1 MYKTLSL
8 AAAALFAFAPAAMLT
23 AAPEPIVVTKTVRTN
38 PTLYFQGVPGDGEL
52 TRQMRSFLGACGW
65 FDLSGDPKAEYVLS
79 GRRESGRAVFTLTTG
94 GAPAGSWG
102 IPLTGNSR
110 RMAQQMVDAIIQNT
124 FKELKVKGF
133 CSTKI
138 AFCAETASGVK
149 NIYAC
154 DIDGGNVEQI
164 TNYNALCVEPC
175 WFPDGKAIG
184 YSKYNR
190 TGIDVIETRLNP
202 KRSRVLTAFRGIN
215 TGAAISPDGR
225 NLAVILS
232 PDHKVDL
239 YVMPIGGRTPRRL
252 TNSIAV
258 EASPCWSPDGREI
271 AFVSDETGVP
281 KINIISADGRE
292 PPRSEVGRLRRRDA
306 GLVRRRQDRLCDPGR
321 RGLHHRGLR
330 PQNRREY
337 PDHAGARR
345 LGVSG
350 LGGGQPAGCLQTF
363 RRPPFGAL
371 RHRQLDRQDPAARV
385 DPLQPLHA
393 GLVAC
398 REPLT

>member
-225 NLAVILS
+225 NLAS
-232 PDHKVDL
+232 K
-239 YVMPIGGRTPRRL
+239 
-252 TNSIAV
+252 S
-258 EASPCWSPDGREI
+258 
-271 AFVSDETGVP
+271 
-281 KINIISADGRE
+281 
-292 PPRSEVGRLRRRDA
+292 
-306 GLVRRRQDRLCDPGR
+306 
-321 RGLHHRGLR
+321 
-330 PQNRREY
+330 
-337 PDHAGARR
+337 
-345 LGVSG
+345 
-350 LGGGQPAGCLQTF
+350 
-363 RRPPFGAL
+363 
-371 RHRQLDRQDPAARV
+371 
-385 DPLQPLHA
+385 
-393 GLVAC
+393 
-398 REPLT
+398 